1 MDALSRRHLF
11 GAAGALATLSVL
23 GRESAAQARDRL
35 VIGMSLEPPV
45 LDPTRNAA
53 AAIREVTTPSIFE
66 SLGRIDRTG
75 AVGPGLAESWNVSE
89 DGKEYIFKIRPNVK
103 FHDGEPLDAAVVKY
117 SLDRLFA
124 PESTNPAKSLYT
136 DIEKVEVVDPSTV
149 KVTLKSPNSFL
160 LYSLSL
166 GDAGIMHPKTA
177 ATNDKN
183 PIGTGPFMFKER
195 KEGDSITLVK
205 SPTYRDA
212 GAIKLETVIFKI
224 VKDPSAQV
232 SALLAGDV
240 DAFPGFQAPE
250 LVDRLKKDPR
260 FVVVVGTTE
269 GEVILATNNGKKPFD
284 NPKVRQAMA
293 HAINR
298 DELISAESGFGVPI
312 GSHFAP
318 HNKAYIDLT
327 KTYPFDIAKGKALL
341 AEAGYPNGFEAS
353 LKLPPVGYAQRAGEV
368 LASQL
373 GKIGI
378 KVAITQLQWPQWL
391 AEVFKEKNY
400 DLTIVAHTEANDL
413 DRYARDGYY
422 WNYNSP
428 EFKAKWR
435 EVVATTD
442 FTKRDELLKEC
453 QRIIARDAANGF
465 LYQLAK
471 IGVWKKELVGMWE
484 NDPSP
489 SADFAG
495 LGLVRSAI
503 DVIGPDISQDECPD
517 ADEDVDE
524 DLHGGRGG
532 DDPAGL
538 IVDAFGCGLGEDQRL
553 GDATACDGGAISLD
567 RKADPGA
574 CHERLLPQ
582 EGLREEGQDQHFDDR
597 ENHDRR
603 QNQSDQRGGQPT
615 REKLDHAFQETALR
629 STHGVGEFSHMP
641 ISSFFH
647 TPILASW

>member
-1 MDALSRRHLF
+1 MSISRRHLF
-11 GAAGALATLSVL
+11 GAAGALATLPAL
-23 GRESAAQARDRL
+23 GPEAWAQAKDRL

-45 LDPTRNAA
+45 LDPTKNAA
-53 AAIREVTTPSIFE
+53 AAIREITDAQHLREP
-66 SLGRIDRTG
+66 GPHRPHRRDR
-75 AVGPGLAESWNVSE
+75 AGPGRELERSRE
-89 DGKEYIFKIRPNVK
+89 DGKEYVFKLRQGVK
-103 FHDGEPLDAAVVKY
+103 FHDGEALDASVVKFT
-117 SLDRLFA
+117 LDRLFA
-124 PESTNPAKSLYT
+124 ADSTNAGQVALHRHREGRGGRSVDGEGHAEVAQLLPALQPVAGRCRRSC
-136 DIEKVEVVDPSTV
+136 IPSRR
-149 KVTLKSPNSFL
+149 
-160 LYSLSL
+160 
-166 GDAGIMHPKTA
+166 

-183 PIGTGPFMFKER
+183 PVGTGPFMFKER

-205 SPTYRDA
+205 SPTYRDPA
-212 GAIKLETVIFKI
+212 SIKLNTVIFKI

-250 LVDRLKKDPR
+250 LVERLKKDTR
-260 FVVVVGTTE
+260 FAVVVGTTE

-298 DELISAESGFGVPI
+298 AELIDAESGFGTPI

-378 KVAITQLQWPQWL
+378 KVSITQLQWPQWL
-391 AEVFKEKNY
+391 SEVFKERNY

-422 WNYNSP
+422 WGYNSP

-435 EVVATTD
+435 EVVAATD
-442 FTKRDELLKEC
+442 FAKRDQLLKEAPA
-453 QRIIARDAANGF
+453 IIARDAVNGF
-465 LYQLAK
+465 LFQLAK

-484 NDPSP
+484 NSP
-489 SADFAG
+489 TPQ
-495 LGLVRSAI
+495 L
-503 DVIGPDISQDECPD
+503 
-517 ADEDVDE
+517 
-524 DLHGGRGG
+524 DL
-532 DDPAGL
+532 
-538 IVDAFGCGLGEDQRL
+538 
-553 GDATACDGGAISLD
+553 T
-567 RKADPGA
+567 
-574 CHERLLPQ
+574 
-582 EGLREEGQDQHFDDR
+582 
-597 ENHDRR
+597 
-603 QNQSDQRGGQPT
+603 
-615 REKLDHAFQETALR
+615 
-629 STHGVGEFSHMP
+629 GVY
-641 ISSFFH
+641 
-647 TPILASW
+647 WK